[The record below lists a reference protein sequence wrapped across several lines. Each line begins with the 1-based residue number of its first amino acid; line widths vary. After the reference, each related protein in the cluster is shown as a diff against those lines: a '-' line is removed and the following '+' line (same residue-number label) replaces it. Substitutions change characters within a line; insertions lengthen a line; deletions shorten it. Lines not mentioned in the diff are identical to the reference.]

1 MTLTRSRAL
10 ALLARAVAAG
20 GVASGMHFVGRAA
33 GGQLAAPALLHPEGL
48 LAWWEARG
56 PIVATFAA
64 LRVGIELAAVYLAA
78 LWLVA
83 AASVALPAARGALQ
97 ALAGRGAP
105 GARQA
110 SVLALGAA
118 TALAAGMGA
127 CSQPG
132 PTGRPAAHPANPARA
147 PVAAEA
153 PVESWLGPPAATV
166 RSQAAPPAAT
176 VRSQAA
182 PPAATVRSQAVPPAA
197 TSRSQAAPPAVSSAK
212 RQPAP
217 LPVNSRDG
225 VGSSWVVGPGDC
237 LWSIAE
243 ATLAAA
249 RGRPPTTQE
258 VAPYWLRLIEANRA
272 RLPDPDNPS
281 LIFPGEVLD
290 LPPLPGPGRL
300 GQ

>member
-83 AASVALPAARGALQ
+83 AASV
-97 ALAGRGAP
+97 AP